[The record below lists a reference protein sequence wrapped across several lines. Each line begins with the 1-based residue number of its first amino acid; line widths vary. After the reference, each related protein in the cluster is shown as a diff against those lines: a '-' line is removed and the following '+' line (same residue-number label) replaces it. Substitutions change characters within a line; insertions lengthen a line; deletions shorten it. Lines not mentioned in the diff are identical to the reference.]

1 LESPRHEEELHKK
14 NVEHG
19 EHINMTQALDKL
31 TIKGFKSIR
40 TLEDFEL
47 TNLNVLIGGNGAGKS
62 NFIDFFRMLR
72 AMMELPLPGLTSASL
87 KAYIADGGGSDDFL
101 FNGPKITEQIEVET
115 RFGLNGYR
123 FKLAPTADETFII
136 NDEARFYTTGWWE
149 MGSGQ
154 TTPELLRDR
163 DKRGAAGRRNVA
175 SYVYDAI
182 SSWKIYHFH
191 DTSKVAPMRRFE
203 TIDDSDYLR
212 FDAANIAPFLL
223 DLKNSEK
230 STYNQIVD
238 TIRLVTPFFDNFILK
253 PNKNEKVRLRWR
265 QKGSDYPLKPHHLSD
280 GTLRFICLTTALL
293 QPEPPSTI
301 IIDEPEL
308 GLHPYAIEILAEL
321 IQSTSKKTQLIVS
334 TQSPSIVDCFKP
346 EDIIVVNRKKGASVF
361 QRLNKHEFSS
371 WLEDYSLGDLWR
383 KNIFTGGPVHE

>member
-1 LESPRHEEELHKK
+1 MESPRHEEELHKK

>member
-1 LESPRHEEELHKK
+1 M
-14 NVEHG
+14 EHG
-19 EHINMTQALDKL
+19 EHINMAQPLDKL

-115 RFGLNGYR
+115 RFGHNGYR

-136 NDEARFYTTGWWE
+136 NDEARFYDGGTTGWWE
-149 MGSGQ
+149 LGSGQ
-154 TTPELLRDR
+154 TTPELLREK
-163 DKRGAAGRRNVA
+163 DKRGVAGRRNVA

-361 QRLNKHEFSS
+361 QRLNKREFSS
-371 WLEDYSLGDLWR
+371 WLKDYSLGDLWR
-383 KNIFTGGPVHE
+383 KNILTGGPVHE

>member
-1 LESPRHEEELHKK
+1 MP
-14 NVEHG
+14 
-19 EHINMTQALDKL
+19 QALDKL

-72 AMMELPLPGLTSASL
+72 AMMELPLPGLTSANL
-87 KAYIADGGGSDDFL
+87 NAYITDGGGSDDFL

-115 RFGLNGYR
+115 RFGPNGYR
-123 FKLAPTADETFII
+123 FKLAPTADDTFII
-136 NDEARFYTTGWWE
+136 NDEARYFKGGTAGWWE
-149 MGSGQ
+149 LGSGSA
-154 TTPELLRDR
+154 TPQLLKDK
-163 DKRGAAGRRNVA
+163 DKRGVTGGRNVA
-175 SYVYDAI
+175 SYVYDSI

-203 TIDDSDYLR
+203 TIDDCDYLR

-223 DLKNSEK
+223 GLRNNEESA
-230 STYNQIVD
+230 YNQIVD
-238 TIRLVTPFFDNFILK
+238 TIRLVTPFFNDFILK
-253 PNKNEKVRLRWR
+253 PSKNEKIRLLWK

-293 QPEPPSTI
+293 QPDPPSTI

-321 IQSTSKKTQLIVS
+321 IEATSKKTQLIVS
-334 TQSPSIVDCFKP
+334 TQSPSLVDYFEPKN
-346 EDIIVVNRKKGASVF
+346 IIVVNRKKGASVF
-361 QRLNKHEFSS
+361 KRLIKSELSS

-383 KNIFTGGPVHE
+383 KNIVTGGPVHE

>member
-1 LESPRHEEELHKK
+1 
-14 NVEHG
+14 
-19 EHINMTQALDKL
+19 MAQALDKI
-31 TIKGFKSIR
+31 TIKGFKSIQ
-40 TLEDFEL
+40 TLENFEL

-87 KAYIADGGGSDDFL
+87 QAYIADGGGSDDFL

-115 RFGLNGYR
+115 RFGPNGYR
-123 FKLAPTADETFII
+123 FKLAPTADEKFII
-136 NDEARFYTTGWWE
+136 NDEASYYNRGTTGWWDL
-149 MGSGQ
+149 GSGH
-154 TTPELLRDR
+154 TTPELLRY
-163 DKRGAAGRRNVA
+163 KEERGAAGGPSVG

-191 DTSKVAPMRRFE
+191 DTSKVAPMRRYE

-223 DLKNSEK
+223 NLKNNKRSTK
-230 STYNQIVD
+230 KNTYNQIVD
-238 TIRLVTPFFDNFILK
+238 TIRLVTPFFDDFILK
-253 PNKNEKVRLRWR
+253 QNINEKVRLRWR

-293 QPEPPSTI
+293 QPNPPSTI

-321 IQSTSKKTQLIVS
+321 IVATSKKTQLIIS
-334 TQSPSIVDCFKP
+334 TQSPSLVDYFEP
-346 EDIIVVNRKKGASVF
+346 EDIIVVNRKNGASVF
-361 QRLNKHEFSS
+361 NRLNKDELSS
-371 WLEDYSLGDLWR
+371 WLNDYSLGDLWR
-383 KNIFTGGPVHE
+383 KNIVIGGPAHE